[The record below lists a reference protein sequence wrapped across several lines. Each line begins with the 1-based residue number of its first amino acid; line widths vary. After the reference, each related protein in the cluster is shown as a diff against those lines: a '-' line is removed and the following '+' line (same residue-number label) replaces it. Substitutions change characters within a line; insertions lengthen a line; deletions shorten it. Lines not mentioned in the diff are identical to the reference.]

1 MDDDEILR
9 RVHAAKPDVLLVCF
23 GCPKQEK
30 WIWRNCGR
38 LGVPV
43 TIGAGA
49 TVDFLANRV
58 ARAPRWMRQSG
69 TEWLFRLLQE
79 PRRLAGRYADDFLH
93 FFPSVIRQAWHQR
106 RSTKGML
113 EGAL

>member
-1 MDDDEILR
+1 MDDEGILR
-9 RVHAAKPDVLLVCF
+9 RVRAARPDILLVCL

-58 ARAPRWMRQSG
+58 ARAPEWMRQSG
-69 TEWLFRLLQE
+69 TEWLFRLAQE

-93 FFPSVIRQAWHQR
+93 FFPSVLRQAWRQR
-106 RSTKGML
+106 RVAGSPR
-113 EGAL
+113 